1 MSQPLQ
7 YNFEGITSIAGS
19 ITAFVSDMQNTLD
32 NVDSTF
38 RNLLA
43 DGWAG
48 KGAEAFEGCSRRWHQ
63 SAGQMAHT
71 LSQLSAKVGSAA
83 ANMQQADQA
92 AAARF

>member
-1 MSQPLQ
+1 MTKPME
-7 YNFEGITSIAGS
+7 YNFEGISSIAAS
-19 ITAFVSDMQNTLD
+19 ITAFVSDMEGTLD

-38 RNLLA
+38 RTLLA

-48 KGAEAFEGCSRRWHQ
+48 TGAAAFEGCSHRWHQ

-71 LSQLSAKVGSAA
+71 LQQLSTKVGNAA